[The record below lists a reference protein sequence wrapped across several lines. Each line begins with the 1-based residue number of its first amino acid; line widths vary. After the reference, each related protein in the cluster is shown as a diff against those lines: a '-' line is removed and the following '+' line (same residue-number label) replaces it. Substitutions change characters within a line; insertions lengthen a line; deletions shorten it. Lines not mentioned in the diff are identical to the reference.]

1 MVGASG
7 FEPPTSWSR
16 TMKLNSINAS
26 SGVAYGAQSAIS
38 PLLVVLNLYLDR
50 FRVVAG
56 LGEESR
62 IPLHSSEAYRF
73 RSSAFVHQLPERHSA
88 TATLAE

>member
-7 FEPPTSWSR
+7 FEPLASWSR

-26 SGVAYGAQSAIS
+26 SGVAYGTQIVIS
-38 PLLVVLNLYLDR
+38 PLLVVLSLYLDR
-50 FRVVAG
+50 FRVVTG

-62 IPLHSSEAYRF
+62 IPLQ
-73 RSSAFVHQLPERHSA
+73 FVGGLPI
-88 TATLAE
+88 AE